1 MARTNSG
8 RAPGQAL
15 SDVSGEMALSSAWC
29 AVLPLWLLWG
39 AACSRAASGD
49 GSAFPFDIEG
59 SSAFGRLDPPETSEP
74 RVAPGSLPPAAKV
87 QCPCRCHPTGAP
99 APRAA
104 CATLVVPL
112 PRLPFSTRLES
123 FTWTR
128 SVQKLEIKSFTLYF
142 RFGLWNMSL
151 FELAKG
157 HVS

>member
-1 MARTNSG
+1 M
-8 RAPGQAL
+8 
-15 SDVSGEMALSSAWC
+15 SSAWC
-29 AVLPLWLLWG
+29 AVLPLWLLCG

-49 GSAFPFDIEG
+49 GSAFPFDIQG

-74 RVAPGSLPPAAKV
+74 RVAPGSLPPAPKV

-128 SVQKLEIKSFTLYF
+128 SVQKLEIKSFTLDLDF
-142 RFGLWNMSL
+142 VSCERRLWNTSL